1 MKAQDI
7 DDAVGG
13 LSDEL
18 LEETQRA
25 RAAGEE
31 HRRKRLRQRLIA
43 AAACVCVAAG
53 AAAAVPLF
61 GRHLPATDS
70 TASGV
75 SDTPEPSAAPTSPTP
90 PQVIEGVSD
99 TPESSA
105 PPPSPTPPQV
115 IKGEA
120 KALAEASCPTM
131 PQYDEDETYEQR
143 RERIDA
149 AKAQAAMLQGQEA
162 GMQKVYQQLLSRL
175 LIPDDGKADD
185 RACSPLNIYLTLSM
199 LAECTAGNTQK
210 QILSLLGVRDTAAL
224 RTKADAL
231 WNANYLD
238 DGLTMSRLAAS
249 LWLSDAAAYRQET
262 VDTLARRYPFRA
274 RWARR
279 GTMPPY
285 MIGSAGR
292 PAVCST
298 SRRGSSKRTRIR

>member
-61 GRHLPATDS
+61 GRHLPAEDP

-75 SDTPEPSAAPTSPTP
+75 SDTPEPSAAPT
-90 PQVIEGVSD
+90 
-99 TPESSA
+99 
-105 PPPSPTPPQV
+105 SPTPPQV

-149 AKAQAAMLQGQEA
+149 AKVLMYIIPIIAAIAVM
-162 GMQKVYQQLLSRL
+162 
-175 LIPDDGKADD
+175 KA
-185 RACSPLNIYLTLSM
+185 
-199 LAECTAGNTQK
+199 
-210 QILSLLGVRDTAAL
+210 LGFE
-224 RTKADAL
+224 
-231 WNANYLD
+231 
-238 DGLTMSRLAAS
+238 G
-249 LWLSDAAAYRQET
+249 
-262 VDTLARRYPFRA
+262 
-274 RWARR
+274 
-279 GTMPPY
+279 
-285 MIGSAGR
+285 
-292 PAVCST
+292 
-298 SRRGSSKRTRIR
+298 

>member
-31 HRRKRLRQRLIA
+31 RRRKRLRQRLIA

-53 AAAAVPLF
+53 AAVAVPLF
-61 GRHLPATDS
+61 GRHLPAEAP

-90 PQVIEGVSD
+90 PQVIE
-99 TPESSA
+99 
-105 PPPSPTPPQV
+105 
-115 IKGEA
+115 GEA

-149 AKAQAAMLQGQEA
+149 AKAQAAMLQGQGA
-162 GMQKVYQQLLSRL
+162 GMQKVYQQLLGRL

-185 RACSPLNIYLTLSM
+185 R
-199 LAECTAGNTQK
+199 G
-210 QILSLLGVRDTAAL
+210 LGYAHGFSQFTGGHER
-224 RTKADAL
+224 
-231 WNANYLD
+231 
-238 DGLTMSRLAAS
+238 RL
-249 LWLSDAAAYRQET
+249 
-262 VDTLARRYPFRA
+262 
-274 RWARR
+274 
-279 GTMPPY
+279 
-285 MIGSAGR
+285 I
-292 PAVCST
+292 
-298 SRRGSSKRTRIR
+298 IRL